1 MTLNKSQKF
10 PSRENGK
17 KTWQYHTWV
26 RLLTHLE
33 NEGFQDS
40 DTADFTAE
48 EVKLTHSD
56 LLDYQRFYPIITSLK
71 DATGVEGSVFVF
83 NFFGDTFV
91 SPYNIF
97 YLPKR
102 LVQNYQELSTINSML
117 FNLTT
122 TGYRVRAV
130 NAFGL
135 NKHLGTFKT
144 LPEAQEAYRSFKS
157 KVIIDIFDIYKG
169 FLPAHFCSR
178 FEKEILNA
186 LR

>member
-1 MTLNKSQKF
+1 MTLNKPQKF
-10 PSRENGK
+10 PSRANGRLL
-17 KTWQYHTWV
+17 WQYPTWV

-83 NFFGDTFV
+83 NFFEDTFV

-102 LVQNYQELSTINSML
+102 LIQNYQEWGSAQRFQVVGES
-117 FNLTT
+117 
-122 TGYRVRAV
+122 YRVV
-130 NAFGL
+130 TNNIFGTRVTV
-135 NKHLGTFKT
+135 GTFKT

-157 KVIIDIFDIYKG
+157 KVIIDLFDIYKG
-169 FLPAHFCSR
+169 FLPPHFCSR